1 MSNHKECVGSFSKGP
16 CGWSGNTNASRCP
29 DCGCKVRKVAK
40 VSDSKKLIN
49 KKEMECVGKG
59 GNRAC
64 GWKGFY
70 RGIVCPR
77 CGGRIKPAQPI
88 DIGATGPEAPE
99 QPVDVDSAPE
109 QPIDVDNTRPIDVD
123 TPGENENAKPMER
136 EIQTENP

>member
-1 MSNHKECVGSFSKGP
+1 
-16 CGWSGNTNASRCP
+16 
-29 DCGCKVRKVAK
+29 VRKVAK
-40 VSDSKKLIN
+40 VRDSKKLIN

-59 GNRAC
+59 GNRPC

-77 CGGRIKPAQPI
+77 CGGRINPAQPI